1 MLRVLSYIRS
11 GEDLRPSSAT
21 IRLAQDKRHLRRK
34 RITLDSGEDVLVDL
48 PEPVLFA
55 NGDRLVLE
63 DGRQVEII
71 AEEEELFEV
80 VPRDVLH
87 LAELAW
93 HLGNRHFQAQIEIEP
108 LRILIRR
115 DHVLRAMLEGLGAT
129 VRETVAPFQPVHG
142 AYHGHG
148 HAHDGH
154 HHHHDHEHEHG
165 HSHDHG
171 HGHHHHHHHD

>member
-1 MLRVLSYIRS
+1 MLRALSYIRN
-11 GEDLRPSSAT
+11 GEDQRPSSAT
-21 IRLAQDKRHLRRK
+21 IRLAQDRRHLRRK

-48 PEPVLFA
+48 PEPVLLA

-71 AEEEELFEV
+71 AEAEELYEV
-80 VPRDVLH
+80 VPRDMLH

-93 HLGNRHFQAQIEIEP
+93 HLGNRHFPAQIEPE
-108 LRILIRR
+108 RILIGR

-129 VRETVAPFQPVHG
+129 VRETAAPFQPVHG

-148 HAHDGH
+148 HSHDGH
-154 HHHHDHEHEHG
+154 HHHHDHDHDHEH
-165 HSHDHG
+165 S
-171 HGHHHHHHHD
+171 HHHHD